1 MTKAATPTAGSE
13 KPRSIFD
20 LFETDPNLEKTGI
33 TIDYGDFGY
42 FRLARAGGANEK
54 YEQVLQQ
61 KAAPLRR
68 ALENGILP
76 PATLRK
82 LQRETLVETLLL
94 GWGSPTYGEGSLVGK
109 GGDPL
114 PFTAQNALELFST
127 PGMQDLPN
135 DLLEQARSSAGF
147 KAAIGEGEAKN

>member
-1 MTKAATPTAGSE
+1 MTKPAGPAPVSE

-20 LFETDPNLEKTGI
+20 LFETDPQLEKTGI
-33 TIDYGDFGY
+33 TVDYGDFGY

-76 PATLRK
+76 PSTLRK

-94 GWGSPTYGEGSLVGK
+94 GWGSPAHGEGNLVGK
-109 GGDPL
+109 GGEPL
-114 PFTAQNALELFST
+114 PYSAENALALLST
-127 PGMQDLPN
+127 PGMQDLAN